1 MNLPRTNTAK
11 LVCKKAYLGFCLIS
25 DNIQNAPTKN
35 QKSAASFPF
44 SSLTL
49 TNANYREINLVWDT
63 LYIIRQTAS
72 ARTKTMFFLLATAF
86 RNAKA
91 FEQCKDCLMKAADCH
106 KQSRSLFYAAKALD
120 QAILVCKEMGDLREV
135 PSLAERAANMYQT
148 HGSGDTA
155 VSSLDKAAKILEQQ
169 QPQQALGL
177 YLNAANIATVSF
189 IFFLLFY
196 WFYAF

>member
-1 MNLPRTNTAK
+1 MQK
-11 LVCKKAYLGFCLIS
+11 LYTLGHAVYYQTYGIC
-25 DNIQNAPTKN
+25 NPTSN
-35 QKSAASFPF
+35 SPLS
-44 SSLTL
+44 
-49 TNANYREINLVWDT
+49 
-63 LYIIRQTAS
+63 
-72 ARTKTMFFLLATAF
+72 ATAF

-135 PSLAERAANMYQT
+135 PSLAQRAANMYQT

-177 YLNAANIATVSF
+177 YLNAANIATVSQ
-189 IFFLLFY
+189 Y
-196 WFYAF
+196 Y